1 MSWLDRLAYIH
12 AGDAWLALHDAIVE
26 ERAFTWLAAEDT
38 P

>member
-1 MSWLDRLAYIH
+1 MSPLDRLAYIH

-26 ERAFTWLAAEDT
+26 ERAFTWLAQDDA